1 MRLRERELVRRSRTG
16 RTEGSRCTMF
26 LSAEGEPLTLAL
38 EQDKALIALKRRKM
52 QGKLIEKTDEQVG
65 RAPLLQ
71 RPYRQRPPR

>member
-1 MRLRERELVRRSRTG
+1 
-16 RTEGSRCTMF
+16 MF

-71 RPYRQRPPR
+71 RPCRQRPPR